1 MNRLTRPCGHS
12 LFQIPGLAIL
22 AVLVSLSFGAQAT
35 ADPKPSD
42 SDPAVVVETLT
53 TQLLD
58 MARSGQD
65 KLKKDPESF
74 YADIENVL
82 EPMVSF
88 QFIARNVMGDT
99 YWKQASKAQREQF
112 VTVFKRSL
120 VETYVKGM
128 SQNMDYSIEVL
139 KDQSKV
145 LKNKASI
152 VQKISGPDSTN
163 HVIYTLGQGK
173 TGQWKVLNL
182 VLDGINLGKT
192 FRSQFA
198 QGMKENN
205 GDIQA
210 AISHWASK
218 S

>member
-1 MNRLTRPCGHS
+1 M
-12 LFQIPGLAIL
+12 LA
-22 AVLVSLSFGAQAT
+22 AMLVFLSFGSQAA
-35 ADPKPSD
+35 ADPKPKPA
-42 SDPAVVVETLT
+42 DPASVVETLT

-74 YADIENVL
+74 YSGIETVL

-88 QFIARNVMGDT
+88 KFIARNVMGDS
-99 YWKQASKAQREQF
+99 YWKQANEAQRTQF

-152 VQKISGPDSTN
+152 VQKITGPDSTN
-163 HVIYTLGQGK
+163 NVIYTLGQGK
-173 TGQWKVLNL
+173 SGQWKVLNL
-182 VLDGINLGKT
+182 VLDGVNLGKT

-198 QGMKENN
+198 QGVKDNK

-210 AISHWASK
+210 AINHWASK